1 MTAQF
6 QLGRKY
12 HIVDGVESDIQKAIF
27 RHKNTSKR
35 MMTLRN

>member
-12 HIVDGVESDIQKAIF
+12 HIVDGAEGDVEKAVF
-27 RHKNTSKR
+27 WYKKAADQGRPK
-35 MMTLRN
+35 